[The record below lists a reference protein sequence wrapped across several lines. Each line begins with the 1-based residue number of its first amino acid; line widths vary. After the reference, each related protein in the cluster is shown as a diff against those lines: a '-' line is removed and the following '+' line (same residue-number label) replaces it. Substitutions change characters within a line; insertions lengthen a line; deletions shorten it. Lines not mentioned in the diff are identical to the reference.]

1 MAVVDNALGLA
12 FRAFNRLR
20 QANFNMTVNANRIA
34 YVIAQL
40 ARGGIACII
49 AAMVCLAFD
58 VDNHFIHSAGTAQFR
73 SEEHTS
79 ELQSRGQLVCRLMLE
94 KTKDTVLPLC
104 TGACRRGGRR

>member
-1 MAVVDNALGLA
+1 MSPEGEEGAPRLMAVVDNALGLA

-58 VDNHFIHSAGTAQFR
+58 VDNHFIHSAGTAQFYLKMWR
-73 SEEHTS
+73 SEE
-79 ELQSRGQLVCRLMLE
+79 
-94 KTKDTVLPLC
+94 
-104 TGACRRGGRR
+104 RRVGKYRRVG